1 MSDSFLNIFQLF
13 IAIYLFYMAWK
24 GDSTTFQIETLPKND
39 QLRTK
44 RKLKILYVICG
55 CIALSEFGVSILKN
69 QMFAQ
74 TVSDSGTLTI
84 TQNFKIPGMSFI
96 SFRLLSMLS
105 TILSIL
111 IFVMLIGIVI
121 WIYKKIKKV
130 NVPS

>member
-1 MSDSFLNIFQLF
+1 
-13 IAIYLFYMAWK
+13 MAWK
-24 GDSTTFQIETLPKND
+24 GDSTTFQIETLPKDD

-74 TVSDSGTLTI
+74 TVSDSGILTI

-105 TILSIL
+105 TVLSIL
-111 IFVMLIGIVI
+111 VFVMLIGIVI
-121 WIYKKIKKV
+121 WIYKKIKKA
-130 NVPS
+130 NVQS